1 MRTKIINIS
10 IFCIIFAQNIKDF
23 MAKKLRKYIILLILF
38 SLSFN
43 IFAQKDTITTYEG
56 WITASFDALD
66 VDSIAEAEECIK
78 KAMKLE
84 PANPSNGLLFVNLG
98 TLQRQ
103 QKKYKDA
110 EISYTCAITLLEDNS
125 LVYSS
130 RAALFSETGEY
141 DKAIDDYSVLIS
153 RNEKDEDALYER
165 AMCRLL
171 NNDTIG
177 ARLDLEQID
186 KFNSKSAKAR
196 LGMAQVY
203 KAMGENAMAVELYN
217 ALIKANPK
225 SWSLLRDRS
234 EVYYLS
240 RRFAAA
246 LQDIN
251 KRIELNG
258 KDPLS
263 YFMRAKIRLAKNDK
277 EYARRDLNR
286 ALELGLPESAAI
298 DMYNRLKK

>member
-1 MRTKIINIS
+1 MAKIIRILDFFNYICTKIEE
-10 IFCIIFAQNIKDF
+10 F
-23 MAKKLRKYIILLILF
+23 MMNKTICSLLIGILI
-38 SLSFN
+38 SLHFN
-43 IFAQKDTITTYEG
+43 LRAQTDTISTYEG
-56 WITASFDALD
+56 LITASYDALD
-66 VDSIAEAEECIK
+66 EDKIAEAEEYL
-78 KAMKLE
+78 KAAMRLE

-103 QKKYKDA
+103 QKKYSDA
-110 EISYTCAITLLEDNS
+110 EISYTCAISLLQDNT
-125 LVYSS
+125 VAYSS
-130 RAALFSETGEY
+130 RASLFSEMEEY
-141 DKAIDDYSVLIS
+141 VKAVDDYTVIIS

-165 AMCRLL
+165 ALCRLMS
-171 NNDTIG
+171 NDTLG

-186 KFNSKSAKAR
+186 KLNPNSAKSR

-203 KAMGENAMAVELYN
+203 KAMGENAMAVDLYN

-225 SWSLLRDRS
+225 SWSLLRDRA

-251 KRIELNG
+251 KSIEMNG

-286 ALELGLPESAAI
+286 AIELGLPESAAV

>member
-1 MRTKIINIS
+1 MCKDNQLFDIFNYICTKLKKKMNNRRLSYVLFLFLIS
-10 IFCIIFAQNIKDF
+10 
-23 MAKKLRKYIILLILF
+23 LH
-38 SLSFN
+38 FN
-43 IFAQKDTITTYEG
+43 IYAQTDTIKTYEG

-66 VDSIAEAEECIK
+66 EDKISDAEEYLK
-78 KAMKLE
+78 NAMRLE

-98 TLQRQ
+98 TIQRQ

-110 EISYTCAITLLEDNS
+110 EISYSCAISLLEDNS
-125 LVYSS
+125 IAYSS
-130 RAALFSETGEY
+130 RASLFSEMEEY
-141 DKAIDDYSVLIS
+141 DKAIEDYTVILT
-153 RNEKDEDALYER
+153 RNDKDEEALYER
-165 AMCRLL
+165 ALCRLMIQ
-171 NNDTIG
+171 DTLG
-177 ARLDLEQID
+177 ARIDLERID
-186 KFNSKSAKAR
+186 QLNPKSAKSR

-203 KAMGENAMAVELYN
+203 KVMGENAMAVELYD

-225 SWSLLRDRS
+225 SWSLLRDRA

-251 KRIELNG
+251 KSIEMNG

-263 YFMRAKIRLAKNDK
+263 YFMRAKIRMAKNDK
-277 EYARRDLNR
+277 EYARRDLNK
-286 ALELGLPESAAI
+286 AIELGLPESAAI